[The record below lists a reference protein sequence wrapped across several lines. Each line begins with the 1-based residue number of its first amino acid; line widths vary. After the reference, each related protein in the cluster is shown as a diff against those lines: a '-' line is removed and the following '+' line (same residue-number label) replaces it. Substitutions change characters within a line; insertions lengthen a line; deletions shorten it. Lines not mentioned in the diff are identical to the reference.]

1 MGRKSMPSQRAV
13 LSTLGLAALLTLST
27 QASAQSAPDLDK
39 ALVASKPLF
48 ESNNVSGHVQA
59 AVTTDCT
66 TVLSLEGN
74 KSYTMKFI
82 GKPATADG
90 NGLTLDV
97 AKDSV
102 MFSFRGDD
110 ADALAKAAAKALEPV
125 TARCK
130 G

>member
-1 MGRKSMPSQRAV
+1 MPAQHVTLSSLSLAV
-13 LSTLGLAALLTLST
+13 LLTLST

-39 ALVASKPLF
+39 ALVASKPMF
-48 ESNNVSGHVQA
+48 ESNNVSGHVQS

-66 TVLSLEGN
+66 TVLTLEGN
-74 KSYTMKFI
+74 KSFAMKII
-82 GKPATADG
+82 GKAAKAGG
-90 NGLTLDV
+90 NAITLDV

-110 ADALAKAAAKALEPV
+110 ADGLAKAAAKALEPI

>member
-1 MGRKSMPSQRAV
+1 MPSQHAI
-13 LSTLGLAALLTLST
+13 LSTLGLVALLTLPI

-48 ESNNVSGHVQA
+48 ESNNISGHVQA

-74 KSYTMKFI
+74 KSYTMRLI

-90 NGLTLDV
+90 NAVMIDV

-110 ADALAKAAAKALEPV
+110 ADALAKAAAKALGPV
-125 TARCK
+125 SERCK

>member
-1 MGRKSMPSQRAV
+1 MPSQHAI
-13 LSTLGLAALLTLST
+13 LSVLGLAALVTLSA

-48 ESNNVSGHVQA
+48 ESNNVSGHVQS

-66 TVLSLEGN
+66 TVLTLEGN
-74 KSYTMKFI
+74 KSFTMKII

-90 NGLTLDV
+90 NGLTFDV

-125 TARCK
+125 NARCK

>member
-1 MGRKSMPSQRAV
+1 MPAQHV
-13 LSTLGLAALLTLST
+13 TLSSLGLAVLLTISA
-27 QASAQSAPDLDK
+27 QASAQSEPDLDK

-48 ESNNVSGHVQA
+48 ESSTVSGHVQA
-59 AVTTDCT
+59 AVTTNCT

-74 KSYTMKFI
+74 KSYTMMFI
-82 GKPATADG
+82 GKLAAADG
-90 NGLTLDV
+90 NAMTIDV

-102 MFSFRGDD
+102 TFSFRGDD
-110 ADALAKAAAKALEPV
+110 ADALAKAAAKALIPV

>member
-1 MGRKSMPSQRAV
+1 MHAQHV
-13 LSTLGLAALLTLST
+13 TLSSLSLAALLAISA
-27 QASAQSAPDLDK
+27 QAEAQSAPDLDK

-74 KSYTMKFI
+74 KSYTMKII

-97 AKDSV
+97 ARDSV

-125 TARCK
+125 SARCK

>member
-1 MGRKSMPSQRAV
+1 MPAQHV
-13 LSTLGLAALLTLST
+13 TLSSLGLAALLAISS

-39 ALVASKPLF
+39 ALVASKPMF

-59 AVTTDCT
+59 AATTDCT

-74 KSYTMKFI
+74 KSYTMKII
-82 GKPATADG
+82 GKPGSADG
-90 NGLTLDV
+90 NAMMLDV

-110 ADALAKAAAKALEPV
+110 ADGLAKAAAKALEPV

>member
-1 MGRKSMPSQRAV
+1 MPAQHVTLSSLSLAV
-13 LSTLGLAALLTLST
+13 LLSIAS

-74 KSYTMKFI
+74 KSYTMKII
-82 GKPATADG
+82 GKPGKADG
-90 NGLTLDV
+90 NAMMIDV

-110 ADALAKAAAKALEPV
+110 ADGLAKAAAKAIEPL

>member
-1 MGRKSMPSQRAV
+1 MHAQHV
-13 LSTLGLAALLTLST
+13 TLSSLSLAALLAISA
-27 QASAQSAPDLDK
+27 QAEAQSAPDLDK

-74 KSYTMKFI
+74 KSYTMKII

-97 AKDSV
+97 ARDSV

>member
-1 MGRKSMPSQRAV
+1 MPAPHV
-13 LSTLGLAALLTLST
+13 TLSSLGLAALLTISG

-39 ALVASKPLF
+39 ALVASKPMF

-74 KSYTMKFI
+74 KSYTMKII
-82 GKPATADG
+82 GKPGSADG
-90 NGLTLDV
+90 NGLTIDV

-110 ADALAKAAAKALEPV
+110 ADNLAKAAAKALEPV

>member
-1 MGRKSMPSQRAV
+1 MPAQHVTLSSLSLAV
-13 LSTLGLAALLTLST
+13 LLTLST

-66 TVLSLEGN
+66 TVLTLEGN
-74 KSYTMKFI
+74 KSYTMKII
-82 GKPATADG
+82 GKAAAADG
-90 NGLTLDV
+90 NAMTVDV
-97 AKDSV
+97 AKDSL

-110 ADALAKAAAKALEPV
+110 ADTLAKAAAKALEPLA
-125 TARCK
+125 ARCK

>member
-1 MGRKSMPSQRAV
+1 MPAQHV
-13 LSTLGLAALLTLST
+13 TLSSLGLAALLAISA
-27 QASAQSAPDLDK
+27 QASAQSEPDLDK
-39 ALVASKPLF
+39 ALVASKPMF
-48 ESNNVSGHVQA
+48 ESNNVSGHVLS

-74 KSYTMKFI
+74 KSFTMKII
-82 GKPATADG
+82 GKVAKADG
-90 NGLTLDV
+90 NAMTLDV

-102 MFSFRGDD
+102 MFSFRGDV
-110 ADALAKAAAKALEPV
+110 ADDLAKAAAKALEPV

>member
-1 MGRKSMPSQRAV
+1 MHAHV
-13 LSTLGLAALLTLST
+13 TLSSLGLAALLTISA
-27 QASAQSAPDLDK
+27 QAEAQSAPDLDK

-48 ESNNVSGHVQA
+48 ESNNISGHVQA

-74 KSYTMKFI
+74 KSYTMKI
-82 GKPATADG
+82 TGKPGSADG
-90 NGLTLDV
+90 NAMMVDV
-97 AKDSV
+97 ARDSLT
-102 MFSFRGDD
+102 FSFRGDD

>member
-1 MGRKSMPSQRAV
+1 MPAQHVTLSSLSLAV
-13 LSTLGLAALLTLST
+13 LLTLST

-74 KSYTMKFI
+74 KSFTMKII
-82 GKPATADG
+82 GKPAKADG
-90 NGLTLDV
+90 NAMTVDV
-97 AKDSV
+97 ARDSL

-110 ADALAKAAAKALEPV
+110 ADGLAKAAAKALEPLA
-125 TARCK
+125 ARCK

>member
-1 MGRKSMPSQRAV
+1 MPVQHV
-13 LSTLGLAALLTLST
+13 TLSSLGLAALLTISA

-39 ALVASKPLF
+39 ALVASKPMF

-66 TVLSLEGN
+66 TVLTLEGN
-74 KSYTMKFI
+74 KSYTMKII
-82 GKPATADG
+82 GKPASADG
-90 NGLTLDV
+90 NGMTIDV

>member
-1 MGRKSMPSQRAV
+1 MPAQHV
-13 LSTLGLAALLTLST
+13 TLSSLGLGALLAISA
-27 QASAQSAPDLDK
+27 QANAQSAPDLDK

-48 ESNNVSGHVQA
+48 ESNSVSGHVQS

-74 KSYTMKFI
+74 KSYTMKHI
-82 GKPATADG
+82 GKPGSADG
-90 NGLTLDV
+90 NAMTVDV
-97 AKDSV
+97 ARDSL

-110 ADALAKAAAKALEPV
+110 ADTLAKAAAKALEPV
-125 TARCK
+125 AARCK

>member
-1 MGRKSMPSQRAV
+1 MPAQHV
-13 LSTLGLAALLTLST
+13 TLSSLGLAALLTISA

-39 ALVASKPLF
+39 ALVASKPMF
-48 ESNNVSGHVQA
+48 ESNNVSGHVQS

-74 KSYTMKFI
+74 KSYTMKHI

-90 NGLTLDV
+90 NAMTVDV
-97 AKDSV
+97 ARDSL

-110 ADALAKAAAKALEPV
+110 ADTLAKAAAKALEPV
-125 TARCK
+125 AARCK